1 MIAAGLG
8 GATIIAALVSLFA
21 IKHPGKAMTAI
32 TAVIIGLLSAT
43 LLIGIIDTG
52 STTSPYV
59 PLWVLA
65 ALFGAVAGFT
75 TFTIVALSVIAF
87 GLYLWFFGSV
97 SAGDWI
103 SYGATIVLPTLIS
116 LGIWVRRFRA
126 EGTSNKTVTALA
138 QELNQESSKSSIIIN
153 AIADGVLLVDAKGII
168 QLINPAAQQIIG
180 WGSEDATKLDYR
192 SVLKIIDSKDEIIDP
207 SLDPIFQSLSTN
219 QSVISDKYGLRTISG
234 KHLLASIMVSP
245 LGAENTGVIVVFR
258 DITAQRAEEREQA
271 EFISTASHEM
281 RTPVAAIEG
290 YIGLSLN
297 PQTAVIDEKARS
309 YLLKA
314 QDSAKNLG
322 KLFQDLLDISRI
334 EDGRLTINPSMVEVS
349 SFVQNNLDDFITL
362 ASQKSIN
369 LRFAPSISTNQV
381 APIYYA
387 NVDINHLKEVLTNLI
402 SNAIKYTKQ
411 GTVTI
416 DVTGDSEHVFVSVKD
431 SGIGIPAEDIP
442 HLFQK
447 FYRVDNTDT
456 REIGGTG
463 LGLFL
468 ARRLVESMTGRLTV
482 SSVYG
487 EGSTF
492 TIELP
497 RVEKEPEVIQA
508 PTPEAPVNVTNQ
520 TML

>member
-1 MIAAGLG
+1 
-8 GATIIAALVSLFA
+8 
-21 IKHPGKAMTAI
+21 
-32 TAVIIGLLSAT
+32 
-43 LLIGIIDTG
+43 
-52 STTSPYV
+52 

-65 ALFGAVAGFT
+65 ALFGAVAGVASFT
-75 TFTIVALSVIAF
+75 LVALSIVIF
-87 GLYLWFFGSV
+87 GLYLWYFGSV
-97 SAGDWI
+97 SVSDWI
-103 SYGATIVLPTLIS
+103 TYGATIVLPLLIS
-116 LGIWVRRFRA
+116 VSIWVRRFRA
-126 EGTSNKTVTALA
+126 EGASDKTVTALA
-138 QELNQESSKSSIIIN
+138 KELNQESSKSSIIIN
-153 AIADGVLLVDAKGII
+153 AIADGVLLVDAKGTI
-168 QLINPAAQQIIG
+168 QLINPAAEQIIG

-207 SLDPIFQSLSTN
+207 SLDPISQSLLSN
-219 QSVISDKYGLRTISG
+219 QSVISDKYGIRTISG

-245 LGAENTGVIVVFR
+245 LGAANTGVIVVFR

-334 EDGRLTINPSMVEVS
+334 EDGRLTSNPSMVEVS
-349 SFVQNNLDDFITL
+349 SFVQNNLDDFVTL

-369 LRFAPSISTNQV
+369 LAFAPKNTANPV

-411 GTVTI
+411 GSVTV

-482 SSVYG
+482 SSIYG

-497 RVEKEPEVIQA
+497 RVEKEPEALAA
-508 PTPEAPVNVTNQ
+508 PTTVTAEN
-520 TML
+520 TTLETKL